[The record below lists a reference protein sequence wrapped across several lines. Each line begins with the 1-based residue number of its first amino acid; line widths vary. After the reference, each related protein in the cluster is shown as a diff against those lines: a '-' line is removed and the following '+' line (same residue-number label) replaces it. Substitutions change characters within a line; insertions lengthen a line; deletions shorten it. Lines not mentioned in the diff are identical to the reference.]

1 MTENR
6 YGNGLVKAL
15 VVLAIC
21 GGGAVG
27 YLKWKKLKDEEEAAR
42 SRPVT
47 FAQQFQDSLKEL
59 KKTDLK
65 PGSGAEAVHGAKV
78 SIHYVGMLQDGTVF
92 DSSITRNQP
101 VSFPLGVAQ
110 ALPAWDQGIIGMK
123 VGGRRKLES
132 PPFLAYG
139 QSGIA
144 GLVPPN
150 APVVFEIDLL
160 SVGEADDPI
169 TKKNREIEKKIA
181 AENLNTKKRSALAS
195 EARSKK
201 PSSKIAAKTQKTIK
215 PKKVAPKPSP
225 SPKKSK
231 RR

>member
-21 GGGAVG
+21 GAGAVG
-27 YLKWKKLKDEEEAAR
+27 YLKWKKLKGEEEAAR

-59 KKTDLK
+59 KKIDLK

-123 VGGRRKLES
+123 VGGRRKIES

-139 QSGIA
+139 QSGIE

-169 TKKNREIEKKIA
+169 TKKNQEFEKK
-181 AENLNTKKRSALAS
+181 TALIDQ
-195 EARSKK
+195 ERSKK
-201 PSSKIAAKTQKTIK
+201 PSSRIAAKKQKPQK
-215 PKKVAPKPSP
+215 SKKSALKPSP
-225 SPKKSK
+225 TPKKTK
-231 RR
+231 HR

>member
-6 YGNGLVKAL
+6 NGNGLVKAL

-47 FAQQFQDSLKEL
+47 FAQQFQDALKEL

-65 PGSGAEAVHGAKV
+65 QGEGAEAVYGAKV
-78 SIHYVGMLQDGTVF
+78 TIHYVGMLQDGTVF

-110 ALPAWDQGIIGMK
+110 ALPAWDQGIIGMR

-160 SVGEADDPI
+160 KVGEADDPI
-169 TKKNREIEKKIA
+169 TKKNREIENK
-181 AENLNTKKRSALAS
+181 TALANR
-195 EARSKK
+195 EHSKK
-201 PSSKIAAKTQKTIK
+201 TSAKIAAKTQKQQRPQK
-215 PKKVAPKPSP
+215 PKKPAPKPSP
-225 SPKKSK
+225 TPKKSK